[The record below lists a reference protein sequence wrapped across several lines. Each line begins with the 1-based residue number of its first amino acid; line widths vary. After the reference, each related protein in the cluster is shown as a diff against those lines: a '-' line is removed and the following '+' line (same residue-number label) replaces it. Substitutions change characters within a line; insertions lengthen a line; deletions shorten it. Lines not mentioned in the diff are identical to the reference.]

1 MCCTISK
8 GRTKRPINAMQS
20 TFIRRKYFKTRNV
33 IPLLV
38 LVLVIV
44 NGCGAYPGVMAGN
57 WLITLTPSGSLAQ
70 VLATAS
76 LRQSGTQITGKVALR
91 GSGASCNADAS
102 VSGSLEGNS
111 LDLLF
116 AQSQSIAELTGTVNM
131 AFTSGS
137 GVYAISGNSCLESL
151 GPGSWSAVFISN

>member
-1 MCCTISK
+1 MHS
-8 GRTKRPINAMQS
+8 NS
-20 TFIRRKYFKTRNV
+20 IRHKYFKARNF
-33 IPLLV
+33 IPFLV
-38 LVLVIV
+38 LASVII

-57 WLITLTPSGSLAQ
+57 WLITLTPSVSLDQ

-91 GSGASCNADAS
+91 GSSTSCSSDAS

-116 AQSQSIAELTGTVNM
+116 VQSQGIAELTGTTNM

-137 GVYAISGNSCLESL
+137 GVYAISGNSCLQAL